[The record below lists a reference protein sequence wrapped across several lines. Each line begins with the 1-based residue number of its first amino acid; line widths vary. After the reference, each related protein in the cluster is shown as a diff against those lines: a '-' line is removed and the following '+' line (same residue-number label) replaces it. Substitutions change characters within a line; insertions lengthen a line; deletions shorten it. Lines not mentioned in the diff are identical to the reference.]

1 MQDGFPPEGMSEE
14 QAEEQIRYI
23 IKRFDEDG
31 DEVPFGTVPGMLITE
46 ENDKDRRT
54 IIPIPYAIRQM
65 MFDLNKEE
73 FLKWNGMYPETK
85 RSDVY
90 RLYQEQASKND
101 RLKGTWTLT
110 QYERIYNQCFVDA
123 VKMIDPDWQV
133 GDDFDKAVISKI
145 TREEIETHISS
156 DGSELRYDPE

>member
-1 MQDGFPPEGMSEE
+1 
-14 QAEEQIRYI
+14 
-23 IKRFDEDG
+23 
-31 DEVPFGTVPGMLITE
+31 
-46 ENDKDRRT
+46 
-54 IIPIPYAIRQM
+54 
-65 MFDLNKEE
+65 
-73 FLKWNGMYPETK
+73 MYPETN

-90 RLYQEQASKND
+90 RLYQEQASKDD

-123 VKMIDPDWQV
+123 VKMIDPDWQA